1 MTEGMTAI
9 AGELA
14 PMPAIETQAPETVQP
29 EQVEVPELE
38 QASETEGE
46 GEDGAEG
53 QQPEAPEMVEIEVD
67 GKTYKVPAELKD
79 GYLKN
84 GDYTRKTQE
93 VAEMRRSVEAKM
105 EEAVKHFQSSQEF
118 IQANAA
124 LMNVD
129 QQLQRYQNVNWD
141 QFEQEDPMGAQS
153 HWRQFQTLKEQRG
166 QVAQYLDKTQ
176 AERNAKAE
184 REIANR
190 LHETREFA
198 QKEIPGWSPEVDAK
212 IVGFAEG
219 VGFSRDQL
227 KAAMT
232 PQVYKILHLAW
243 LGEQSMQKQKAAPA
257 RPQAPIKPLTTVTPK
272 ASPAGRKSVT
282 EMSVDEMAA
291 YLNKR

>member
-14 PMPAIETQAPETVQP
+14 PTPAIETQAPETAQP

-46 GEDGAEG
+46 EGAEG
-53 QQPEAPEMVEIEVD
+53 DQPDALEMAEIEVD

-93 VAEMRRSVEAKM
+93 VAEMRRSAEAKI
-105 EEAVKHFQSSQEF
+105 EEAAKHFQASQEF

-129 QQLQRYQNVNWD
+129 QQLQQYQNVDWARL
-141 QFEQEDPMGAQS
+141 EQEDPMGAMS

-166 QVAQYLDKTQ
+166 QVAQYLEKTQ

-184 REIANR
+184 RDIANR

>member
-14 PMPAIETQAPETVQP
+14 PTPAIETQAPETVQP

-46 GEDGAEG
+46 EEAGAEG
-53 QQPEAPEMVEIEVD
+53 QQPEAPEMVEIEID
-67 GKTYKVPAELKD
+67 GKKYQVPAELKD

-93 VAEMRRSVEAKM
+93 VAEMRRSAEAKI
-105 EEAVKHFQSSQEF
+105 EEAAKHFQASQEF
-118 IQANAA
+118 IQANAV
-124 LMNVD
+124 LLNVE
-129 QQLQRYQNVNWD
+129 QQLQQYQNVNWD
-141 QFEQEDPMGAQS
+141 QWEQEDPMAATS

-166 QVAQYLDKTQ
+166 QVAHYLEKTQ

-184 REIANR
+184 RDIANR
-190 LHETREFA
+190 LHETQQFA
-198 QKEIPGWSPEVDAK
+198 QKEIPGWTPEVHAK
-212 IVGFAEG
+212 ISGFAER

-227 KAAMT
+227 RAAMT
-232 PQVYKILHLAW
+232 PQIYKVLHLAW

-257 RPQAPIKPLTTVTPK
+257 RPQAPVKPLTTVTPK

-282 EMSVDEMAA
+282 DMSVDEMAA

>member
-14 PMPAIETQAPETVQP
+14 PTPAIETQAPETVQP

-46 GEDGAEG
+46 EEAGAEG
-53 QQPEAPEMVEIEVD
+53 QQPEAPEMVEIEID
-67 GKTYKVPAELKD
+67 GKKYQVPAELKD

-93 VAEMRRSVEAKM
+93 VAEMRRSAEAKI
-105 EEAVKHFQSSQEF
+105 EEAAKHFQASQEF

-124 LMNVD
+124 LMNVE
-129 QQLQRYQNVNWD
+129 QQLQQYQNVNWN
-141 QFEQEDPMGAQS
+141 QWEQEDPMAANS
-153 HWRQFQTLKEQRG
+153 HWRQFQMLKEQRG
-166 QVAQYLDKTQ
+166 EVAQYLEKTQ

-184 REIANR
+184 RDIANR

-198 QKEIPGWSPEVDAK
+198 QKEIPGWSEEVDKK
-212 IVGFAEG
+212 IVGFAQG
-219 VGFSRDQL
+219 VGFSIDQL

-243 LGEQSMQKQKAAPA
+243 LGDQSMQKQKAAPA
-257 RPQAPIKPLTTVTPK
+257 RPQAPVKPLTTVTPK

-282 EMSVDEMAA
+282 DMSVDEMAA

>member
-14 PMPAIETQAPETVQP
+14 PTPAIETQAPETVQP

-129 QQLQRYQNVNWD
+129 QQLQQYQNVDWARL
-141 QFEQEDPMGAQS
+141 EQEDPMGAMS

-198 QKEIPGWSPEVDAK
+198 QKEIPGWSPEVHAK

-243 LGEQSMQKQKAAPA
+243 LGDQSMQKQKAAPA